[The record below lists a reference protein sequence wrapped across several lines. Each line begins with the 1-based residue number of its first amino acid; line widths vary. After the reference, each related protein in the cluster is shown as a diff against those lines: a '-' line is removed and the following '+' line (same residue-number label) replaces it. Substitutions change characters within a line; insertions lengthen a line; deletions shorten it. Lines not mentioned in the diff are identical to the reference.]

1 MSQPIYCLDSSSKF
15 YSFYAVD
22 IITLSDKPGFPV
34 LIDGHNADNDPT
46 RYFIGGTVLQRPSL
60 TLIGGNVYGS
70 FGGHC
75 DLFNYTGMVAGVS
88 TTAGV
93 GVTSMFAMEAAPGAP
108 RATTDIMVQN
118 GGKAGI
124 WMSGMAPATDGD
136 RIFVVTGNGQGH
148 ENKDTPASGRSPL
161 STLDE
166 VVANLAVRNGKL
178 ALQDYFEPYEYIG
191 MDAGDRDLGSGGVA
205 LLDPTVFKG
214 TNGVAR
220 MAVTIGKN
228 GKAYVMNADNLG
240 GFKLGKGA
248 TDNILQTIIAPNAV
262 FGGAGSYPLEG
273 GFIYFT
279 PIGASTLAY
288 KLGLDSNGSP
298 LFSKVGQSSDV
309 SAGRV
314 GVGVPVSLS

>member
-1 MSQPIYCLDSSSKF
+1 
-15 YSFYAVD
+15 
-22 IITLSDKPGFPV
+22 
-34 LIDGHNADNDPT
+34 
-46 RYFIGGTVLQRPSL
+46 
-60 TLIGGNVYGS
+60 
-70 FGGHC
+70 
-75 DLFNYTGMVAGVS
+75 
-88 TTAGV
+88 
-93 GVTSMFAMEAAPGAP
+93 MFAMEAAPGAP

-148 ENKDTPASGRSPL
+148 ENKDTPASGRSSL

-220 MAVTIGKN
+220 IAVTIGKN

-314 GVGVPVSLS
+314 GVGVPVSLSEVIHGQADSHSSDNHNLQRPSRHRHRLGH